1 MYFLGKGVQEMGLAN
16 INIDI
21 NEAEIRDYINSKL
34 DEEIHSFLFTW
45 DLDQMVA
52 RTCMSKSFL
61 ENEILSDP
69 RMKLIE
75 RRKER
80 GKRYWF
86 YEESLNV
93 IRQIMNEW

>member
-1 MYFLGKGVQEMGLAN
+1 MNTAKVKLA
-16 INIDI
+16 IDT
-21 NEAEIRDYINSKL
+21 AEIKEQILQKLNSKF
-34 DEEIHSFLFTW
+34 EEFLFTW
-45 DLDQMVA
+45 DLDEMSK

-61 ENEILSDP
+61 EKEFLQDP

-86 YEESLNV
+86 YKESLEV
-93 IRQIMNEW
+93 MREIMNEW

>member
-1 MYFLGKGVQEMGLAN
+1 MSLAK
-16 INIDI
+16 INVDI
-21 NEAEIRDYINSKL
+21 NETEIKNYIGIKL
-34 DEEIHSFLFTW
+34 DEALHQYLFTW
-45 DLDQMVA
+45 DIDQMA
-52 RTCMSKSFL
+52 KRTCMSKSYL

-86 YEESLNV
+86 YDESIKV
-93 IRQIMNEW
+93 MKIIMSEW

>member
-1 MYFLGKGVQEMGLAN
+1 MNTAKVKLA
-16 INIDI
+16 IDT
-21 NEAEIRDYINSKL
+21 AEIKEQILQKLNSKF
-34 DEEIHSFLFTW
+34 EEFLFTW
-45 DLDQMVA
+45 DLDEMSK

-61 ENEILSDP
+61 EKEFLQNP

-86 YEESLNV
+86 YKESLEV
-93 IRQIMNEW
+93 MREIMNEW